1 MRFLRQGFMGLFLL
15 AVTVALLVSAVQI
28 FTSALSERANRET
41 RAPQQRER
49 VFTVNVQLAEPTVV
63 TPMLQAFGEIQSQR
77 SLDIRAP
84 SGGTIV
90 TLSDAFRDGGRV
102 AKGQLLAQLDT
113 ADAEDEL
120 ARVQS
125 DLRSARSDVIEAQR
139 GLELAR
145 EEWAAASAQMELRE
159 RALARQKDLESRGVG
174 TAAAIEAAELNLST
188 ARQQELA
195 RRQAVAQSEA
205 QVARS
210 ETLVERTDIAQV
222 EAARNLAERQIVAEF
237 DGTLAEVA
245 VVEGGVVS
253 ANERL
258 ARLIDP
264 NALEVSFRV
273 STSQYARL
281 LNQDGALRA
290 ADVTVQLDVSGFQ
303 LQATG
308 QVSRDSAAVG
318 EGLTGRLIFANLNA
332 ARGLKPGDFVS
343 VAVQEQ
349 PLQNVVALPS
359 SALDAQGRV
368 LAVGEEE
375 RLEAIPVSLLRRQGD
390 QILVS
395 GAPIAGRSIVTQLT
409 PLLGAGI
416 RVKPVGES
424 VADAPPEPAMVELT
438 EERRAKLLA
447 FVEANQRM
455 PADRKQR
462 ILDQLQQPKVPTQV
476 VDRLEQRMGG

>member
-15 AVTVALLVSAVQI
+15 AVTVALLVSAVQV

-41 RAPQQRER
+41 RPPQQRER
-49 VFTVNVQLAEPTVV
+49 VFTVNVQLAAPSVV
-63 TPMLQAFGEIQSQR
+63 TPRLQAFGEIQSQR

-102 AKGQLLAQLDT
+102 RKGQLLAQLDT

-120 ARVQS
+120 ARVES
-125 DLRSARSDVIEAQR
+125 DLGSARSEVIEAQR

-145 EEWAAASAQMELRE
+145 EEWSAATAQIDLRE
-159 RALARQKDLESRGVG
+159 RALARQRDLESRGVG
-174 TAAAIEAAELNLST
+174 TSAAIETAELNLSN

-205 QVARS
+205 LVSRS
-210 ETLVERTDIAQV
+210 TSVVERTEIAQV
-222 EAARNLAERQIVAEF
+222 EAARNLAERQIISEF

-281 LNQDGALRA
+281 LNQEGDLRGAEVA
-290 ADVTVQLDVSGFQ
+290 VQLDVSGFQ
-303 LQATG
+303 LQASG
-308 QVSRDSAAVG
+308 QISRDSAAVG
-318 EGLTGRLIFANLNA
+318 EGLTGRLIFANLNE

-343 VAVQEQ
+343 VAVEEE
-349 PLQNVVALPS
+349 PLRNVVELPS

-368 LAVGEEE
+368 LVVGEGE
-375 RLEAIPVSLLRRQGD
+375 RLEAVPVQLLRRQGD
-390 QILVS
+390 QVLVA
-395 GAPIAGRSIVTQLT
+395 GQAIAGRSVVTQLT

-424 VADAPPEPAMVELT
+424 VPEEPAAPAMVELT
-438 EERRAKLLA
+438 DERRAKLLA
-447 FVEANQRM
+447 FVEGNQRM

-462 ILDQLQQPKVPTQV
+462 ILDQLAQPLVPTQV

>member
-1 MRFLRQGFMGLFLL
+1 MRFLRQGFLGLFLL

-49 VFTVNVQLAEPTVV
+49 VFTVNVQLAEPSTV

-102 AKGQLLAQLDT
+102 TKGQLLAQLDT

-120 ARVQS
+120 ARVEA

-145 EEWAAASAQMELRE
+145 EEWAAATAQLDLRE
-159 RALARQKDLESRGVG
+159 RALARQQDLESRGVG
-174 TAAAIEAAELNLST
+174 TAAAIETAELNLAN

-210 ETLVERTDIAQV
+210 TTAVERTEIAQV

-258 ARLIDP
+258 ASLIDP

-281 LNQDGALRA
+281 LNADGGLRA
-290 ADVTVQLDVSGFQ
+290 ADVSVQLDVSGFQ
-303 LQATG
+303 LQASG

-318 EGLTGRLIFANLNA
+318 EGLTGRLIFANLSE

-349 PLQNVVALPS
+349 PLPNIVALPS

-368 LAVGEEE
+368 LVVGEGE
-375 RLEAIPVSLLRRQGD
+375 RLEAVPVRLERRQGD
-390 QILVS
+390 QVLVA
-395 GAPIAGRSIVTQLT
+395 GQPIAGRSVVTQLT

-424 VADAPPEPAMVELT
+424 LPEEPPAPAMVELT

-462 ILDQLQQPKVPTQV
+462 ILDQLQQPMVPTQV